1 MSILHDPWELCDA
14 LQYKGGSQNFSA
26 IHFEMMEELCSPQLE
41 DYYYASKYMKV
52 SRGHLKSTLLVLY
65 ILWRIYRNPNI
76 RILYST
82 NTKDLSRMFIREVR
96 QYLESVEL
104 QESVWNVREHIS
116 GNLVPSL
123 DAASRRK
130 RNISREDTEA
140 EDKKIIWSRE
150 AIQVLRPKKLKEP
163 TLVAGSVLSTNT
175 GEHYDLIINDDA
187 VDFQN
192 SDNEEK
198 ADKIKD
204 WAMDAFSVLDPPSYD
219 QVTPTFGEWV
229 GNSMYVIGTPYYPWD
244 YYSYIEANAQ
254 TLKFCT
260 FEANVYLNGVDNS
273 DGYTYPEKFN
283 DAYIESLMGRMSR
296 KKFFAQYL
304 LKHISDEDVILDEGA
319 VSWIAPPQICFT
331 KDGYAVINVGGG
343 VQKRIRLHLVV
354 DPASGK
360 QVGRVDKTA
369 IGVGGQD
376 ELLNMY
382 VVYLQSKKTL
392 TSETIDTIYKLATD
406 YGITVVN
413 ILVRGVG
420 ELLPHAIQRERTT
433 YNKVLVTKTVS
444 ETGNK
449 KVRITNA
456 LQPLIKTNKLFVV
469 SWVQINTP
477 FVKELRQHPEGN
489 EDNCLDVVSA
499 IVQLSQP
506 TRQKVNKRGEVRCTH
521 LTVNR
526 KYGGSL

>member
-1 MSILHDPWELCDA
+1 MSILYNPWELCDA
-14 LQYKGGSQNFSA
+14 LDYKGGSRNFSS

-41 DYYYASKYMKV
+41 DYAYASKYMKV

-82 NTKDLSRMFIREVR
+82 NTKDLSRAFIREVR

-104 QESVWNVREHIS
+104 QEKVWNVREHIA

-123 DAASRRK
+123 DAASRRR

-175 GEHYDLIINDDA
+175 GEHYDIIVNDDA

-192 SDNEEK
+192 SDSEEK

-204 WAMDAFSVLDPPSYD
+204 WAMDAYSVLDPPTYD
-219 QVTPTFGEWV
+219 QVTPTFGEWL

-244 YYSYIEANAQ
+244 YYSYIEQNAQ

-260 FEANVYLNGVDNS
+260 FEANIYTNGVDNT

-283 DAYIESLMGRMSR
+283 DAYIQSLMGRMSR

-304 LKHISDEDVILDEGA
+304 LRHISDDDVVLDESL
-319 VSWIAPPQICFT
+319 VNYLTPTQVFFSR
-331 KDGYAVINVGGG
+331 DGYATITIGGE
-343 VQKRIRLHLVV
+343 QKRIRLHLLV
-354 DPASGK
+354 DPSSGK
-360 QVGRVDKTA
+360 QAGRIDNTA

-376 ELLNMY
+376 ELMNLY
-382 VVYLQSKKTL
+382 VLYLQAKRTL
-392 TSETIDTIYKLATD
+392 TSETIKTIYDLAKD
-406 YGITVVN
+406 YGLVVVN

-456 LQPLIKTNKLFVV
+456 IQPLIKTQKLYVM
-469 SWVQINTP
+469 SWISLNTP
-477 FVKELRQHPEGN
+477 FIKEIRQHPEGKQ
-489 EDNCLDVVSA
+489 DDCLDVIA
-499 IVQLSQP
+499 GIAQLSQP
-506 TRQKVNKRGEVRCTH
+506 TRQKVNKRGETRCRH
-521 LTVNR
+521 LAINK